1 MIEMYHM
8 EIRKK
13 ESENMTRADEMC
25 NCDVRRR
32 MDLGLIPPSPMVLD
46 GFIKVCPWCNKI
58 NPSWVK
64 QQKAEEKREK
74 EAMVREK
81 VLDRMEAAVNPKIK
95 EKMMKVEEAVNPMA
109 RPVTM
114 EATHPTPEPEK
125 KAEEPKPQARRV
137 WVVVRILRGLEGTS
151 DICVFDTK
159 EKAEDFRRA
168 LSMADTYD
176 CVTRMYEREVIE

>member
-1 MIEMYHM
+1 MMRIEV
-8 EIRKK
+8 RK
-13 ESENMTRADEMC
+13 EEMC

-32 MDLGLIPPSPMVLD
+32 MDLGLIPAIPMILG
-46 GFIKVCPWCNKI
+46 GFIRVCPWCDGI

-64 QQKAEEKREK
+64 QQRAEERKEK
-74 EAMVREK
+74 ETMTREK
-81 VLDRMEAAVNPKIK
+81 VLE
-95 EKMMKVEEAVNPMA
+95 KVEAAVNPMA
-109 RPVTM
+109 RSGKNFAVSVVGL
-114 EATHPTPEPEK
+114 EK
-125 KAEEPKPQARRV
+125 KAEEPKPKRRV

>member
-1 MIEMYHM
+1 
-8 EIRKK
+8 
-13 ESENMTRADEMC
+13 MTRIELRMEEMC

-32 MDLGLIPPSPMVLD
+32 MDLGLIPAIPMIRGGL
-46 GFIKVCPWCNKI
+46 IKACPWCGKV

-81 VLDRMEAAVNPKIK
+81 VLDRMEAAVNPKIR
-95 EKMMKVEEAVNPMA
+95 EKMMKKVEEAVNPMA
-109 RPVTM
+109 RPVTTG
-114 EATHPTPEPEK
+114 AAHPTPETEK
-125 KAEEPKPQARRV
+125 KAEEPKPQTKTV